1 MDKQTNR
8 QGIEV
13 RSFGNGAKP
22 QVQQGSRLI
31 QVFAERAQAR
41 HNARTPEQIAE
52 IQKRWDERRELMKAY
67 HAHPADEWEHT
78 AIYPK
83 AGGYV
88 VTSKERIKE
97 GKRNSRERD
106 IFDKELAMCHTCA
119 VHGHRVEYLSS
130 ANREKG
136 KTFDILFD
144 GRPADLKSFTGT
156 GAMIRQLKHAL
167 REQGAEVAVVELVG
181 DVDNKLYDKLLE
193 ARRKIDGVIYF
204 YKSEAPEALTELK
217 K

>member
-1 MDKQTNR
+1 MNKQTNK

-31 QVFAERAQAR
+31 EVFTERAQAR
-41 HNARTPEQIAE
+41 HNARTPQQIAD

-88 VTSKERIKE
+88 VTSKERIERGTISKKE
-97 GKRNSRERD
+97 TEKLQ
-106 IFDKELAMCHTCA
+106 KELRMSKVFAKNGYQIELLNELPGISSPD
-119 VHGHRVEYLSS
+119 VRINGLS
-130 ANREKG
+130 
-136 KTFDILFD
+136 
-144 GRPADLKSFTGT
+144 ADLKSTKGHSNIVKY
-156 GAMIRQLKHAL
+156 AKKAVRK
-167 REQGAEVAVVELVG
+167 QGAEIVLFEFEEFG
-181 DVDNKLYDKLLE
+181 
-193 ARRKIDGVIYF
+193 
-204 YKSEAPEALTELK
+204 SEHINELK
-217 K
+217 KLKGEGINALFYIKGEDKVRKL